1 MISSSKLFPPEMRN
15 RRAPPLLQKTQQNK
29 TKQNKTQ
36 QQQQCS
42 FKTQICLVF
51 QLLSLAD
58 SNLWKQQQCSSK
70 TQIFFMLSQLY
81 LCSLSLFFF

>member
-1 MISSSKLFPPEMRN
+1 LKKTSNPEKKHGVCMISSSKLFPPEMCN
-15 RRAPPLLQKTQQNK
+15 RRELPLFSKKHNT
-29 TKQNKTQ
+29 TKQNKTQQQ

-58 SNLWKQQQCSSK
+58 SNL
-70 TQIFFMLSQLY
+70 
-81 LCSLSLFFF
+81 